1 MTVSRLRIVVWSV
14 GAAVGIGAVISA
26 FVVNL
31 WYLGV
36 FVGLVVSALGVYM
49 IAAGRDTKGDYSG
62 TRGDTS
68 VAVTSTGV
76 VLILIGL
83 AAMGLSIWQGGNAR
97 GEESATRKIPPPP
110 TASSVA
116 DPMPATITVTVT
128 ATPPGAAG
136 GTKSSSSTTSSLST
150 TSAPTTAST
159 PAPGVNT
166 SPPQRG
172 PWLGDSTTL
181 SLTVERCAV
190 SKASG
195 SLTCNVRLE
204 NDSGEGLFIRKSGFI
219 AIDDLGQSHRLDTN
233 AKSELTWDAEEGSYA
248 YPIYSFLANTTRAG
262 AIALEDKL
270 PATAKALQLRFEV
283 GRDSGGLTPS
293 IDVVS
298 AQVSLE
304 GLH

>member
-1 MTVSRLRIVVWSV
+1 MTVARLRIVLWSV
-14 GAAVGIGAVISA
+14 AAAVGIGAVVSA
-26 FVVNL
+26 FVVNP

-49 IAAGRDTKGDYSG
+49 IAAGRDTKGNYTG
-62 TRGDTS
+62 RRGDTS

-83 AAMGLSIWQGGNAR
+83 GAMGLSIWQGGNAR
-97 GEESATRKIPPPP
+97 GEETATSKIPPPP

-116 DPMPATITVTVT
+116 DPTPATTTVTVT
-128 ATPPGAAG
+128 ATPPGLVG
-136 GTKSSSSTTSSLST
+136 GTTSSSSTTSAT
-150 TSAPTTAST
+150 TTARTS
-159 PAPGVNT
+159 PPGVNT

-172 PWLGDSTTL
+172 PWLGDSTTIA
-181 SLTVERCAV
+181 LTVERCGV

-195 SLTCNVRLE
+195 ILACNVRLE

-219 AIDDLGQSHRLDTN
+219 AIDNLGQSHRLDTN

-262 AIALEDKL
+262 AIVLEDKL
-270 PATAKALQLRFEV
+270 PATAKELQLRFEV

-304 GLH
+304 GLP